1 MGNSCR
7 KLAGSSREARCCFPQ
22 PLHFSS
28 LPVSEPRANRLLLP
42 TARSAK
48 CEGVQRPAQAGA
60 APEGRRHWECMWG
73 GRAAAGG
80 SPKSEGLVGKPN
92 SAHRLSHFPSA
103 LEMYSSVINLWPSTF
118 TFFPLT
124 PMSPAATGEL
134 CLRKSPFPSPK
145 SPPGE
150 TAAPAR
156 LAGLDVVSNALDPV
170 ALHCLLSGI
179 SQGCATSFNNHRM
192 SGVSVTLIISAV
204 LLGMLN

>member
-1 MGNSCR
+1 MYG
-7 KLAGSSREARCCFPQ
+7 
-22 PLHFSS
+22 
-28 LPVSEPRANRLLLP
+28 
-42 TARSAK
+42 
-48 CEGVQRPAQAGA
+48 
-60 APEGRRHWECMWG
+60 G

-80 SPKSEGLVGKPN
+80 SPKGEGLVGKPN
-92 SAHRLSHFPSA
+92 RAHRLSHFPSA
-103 LEMYSSVINLWPSTF
+103 LEMYSSVINLWPPTF

-124 PMSPAATGEL
+124 SMSPDATGEL
-134 CLRKSPFPSPK
+134 CLRKSPFPSSK

-192 SGVSVTLIISAV
+192 SGVSVTLIISAA